1 MKLIKAP
8 EEKLIIMIGSFVSW
22 IEVKI
27 RATPPKNIKRVVTKD
42 IIPVCL
48 LRKLAVA
55 LKTNYFQL
63 ANPTL
68 FIEERS
74 LPV

>member
-27 RATPPKNIKRVVTKD
+27 RATPPKNIKRVVTND

-55 LKTNYFQL
+55 LNTKVISGS
-63 ANPTL
+63 PTDL
-68 FIEERS
+68 TMLYR
-74 LPV
+74 L